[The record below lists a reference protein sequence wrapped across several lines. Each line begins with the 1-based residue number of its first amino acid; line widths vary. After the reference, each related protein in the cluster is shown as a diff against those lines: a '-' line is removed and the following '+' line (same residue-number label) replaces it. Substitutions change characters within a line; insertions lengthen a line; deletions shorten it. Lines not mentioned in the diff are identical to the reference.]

1 MVHQGVLTF
10 DQAEAVIA
18 SYKSKRDYD
27 NPVPMNLLTAL
38 EQTCEVIHGEEDDE
52 AIADM
57 LAGDPEIDVELD
69 DELDVDGAL
78 SLWYGFRAL
87 LQSVQE

>member
-1 MVHQGVLTF
+1 MTTPDFEHPSAPF
-10 DQAEAVIA
+10 DTV
-18 SYKSKRDYD
+18 
-27 NPVPMNLLTAL
+27 
-38 EQTCEVIHGEEDDE
+38 DE